1 MLSGYIYALLAQQA
15 QNRAHT
21 AAQRADDEACRADAA
36 EAQLA
41 LRRNPRR
48 MRRDRLRAAQYQRQR
63 QHRCRHRRPYLC
75 CTNCAKS
82 Q

>member
-1 MLSGYIYALLAQQA
+1 MLSGYIYALLTQQA
-15 QNRAHT
+15 QNRARA
-21 AAQRADDEACRADAA
+21 AAQRADAA

-41 LRRNPRR
+41 ALLRNPRR

-63 QHRCRHRRPYLC
+63 QHRCRHRCPYLC

>member
-15 QNRAHT
+15 QNRAR
-21 AAQRADDEACRADAA
+21 AAAHRADEAARRADAA
-36 EAQLA
+36 QAQLAA

-48 MRRDRLRAAQYQRQR
+48 MRRNRLRAAQYQRQ
-63 QHRCRHRRPYLC
+63 HRCRYPYLC